1 MADECDIAN
10 DRAQAELENR
20 IAEFQWQ
27 LGHAVSAYEPGRC
40 RNCSDKIDDGRAFC
54 TPECR
59 DDFAYRQKAD
69 KRNGKYRGG

>member
-1 MADECDIAN
+1 MDEIDIASE
-10 DRAQAELENR
+10 RMQAELENR

-27 LGHAVSAYEPGRC
+27 LGHAVSAYELGRC

-54 TPECR
+54 GIECR
-59 DDFAYRQKAD
+59 DDFAYRQKAK

>member
-1 MADECDIAN
+1 MDEIDIASE
-10 DRAQAELENR
+10 RMQAELANR

-59 DDFAYRQKAD
+59 DDHQARMRME
-69 KRNGKYRGG
+69 KRRGR